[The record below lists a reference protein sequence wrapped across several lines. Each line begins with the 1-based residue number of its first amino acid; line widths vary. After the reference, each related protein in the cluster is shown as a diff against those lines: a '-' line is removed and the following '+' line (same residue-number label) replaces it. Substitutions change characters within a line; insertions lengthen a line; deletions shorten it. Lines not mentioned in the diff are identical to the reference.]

1 MHCQLP
7 YFKMNLKL
15 KTNCDIENLKVNAN
29 ICMIVFSLVCHCNGM
44 GSNRVLCDHSGS
56 CSCKDGYH
64 GRKCNVC
71 KRGYY
76 TPIKGLCVS
85 KYWS

>member
-1 MHCQLP
+1 
-7 YFKMNLKL
+7 MNLKL

-29 ICMIVFSLVCHCNGM
+29 ICMIAFSLVCRCNGM
-44 GSNRVLCDHSGS
+44 GSNGVLCDDSGF
-56 CSCKDGYH
+56 CSCKDGYY
-64 GRKCNVC
+64 GRKCNSC

-76 TPIKGLCVS
+76 TLTKGLCVS